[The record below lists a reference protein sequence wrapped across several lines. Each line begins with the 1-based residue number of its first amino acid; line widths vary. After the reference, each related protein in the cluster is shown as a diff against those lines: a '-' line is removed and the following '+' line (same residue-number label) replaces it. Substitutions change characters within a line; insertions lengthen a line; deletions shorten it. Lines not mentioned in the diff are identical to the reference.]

1 MMWKPVSVDR
11 CNNRKETGQHGNS
24 AKSGDYWICRS
35 KNHGWK
41 NGFFCIWISFDG
53 VQVSLNGIS
62 VIDRGTSYDIGVN
75 YKSNDPG
82 LKFQWK
88 IYNLKKQEWK
98 LIQKPVSGQLDNMET
113 RRSRRLLDLCGG
125 D

>member
-1 MMWKPVSVDR
+1 M
-11 CNNRKETGQHGNS
+11 
-24 AKSGDYWICRS
+24 
-35 KNHGWK
+35 
-41 NGFFCIWISFDG
+41 
-53 VQVSLNGIS
+53 
-62 VIDRGTSYDIGVN
+62 IDRGTSYDIGVN

-98 LIQKPVSGQLDNMET
+98 LIQKPVSGNWTTWKPEEAGDYWIY
-113 RRSRRLLDLCGG
+113 GG